1 MGYCVKCGAKVE
13 DGIMICPQ
21 CGAQIPVMPGSY
33 QPQYY
38 GTSYGSSEYFGQ
50 DEVRRNKAMGVLSYI
65 GILVLIPLLA
75 GDRRSEYVKHHMNQ
89 GIVLT
94 ILSVLVDLLDG
105 ESVWGLYSMIHFNG
119 GLFSW
124 TLDILDLGI
133 FVLCIVGIVSACRG
147 DRKELPLIGKLR
159 FFK

>member
-94 ILSVLVDLLDG
+94 ILSVLVDRK
-105 ESVWGLYSMIHFNG
+105 SV
-119 GLFSW
+119 
-124 TLDILDLGI
+124 
-133 FVLCIVGIVSACRG
+133 V
-147 DRKELPLIGKLR
+147 
-159 FFK
+159 